1 MVLGS
6 RAYLVTS
13 TDGAV
18 LIGESSDRGGQMHQ
32 RFLLVPLDGGAP
44 IELPAPA
51 IRQVGPPAA
60 KG

>member
-6 RAYLVTS
+6 RAYVVTS
-13 TDGAV
+13 TAGAV
-18 LIGESSDRGGQMHQ
+18 LIGESSDRGGQMRE